1 MDNNNEEKEK
11 LLIKFYSQMYLI
23 RIFETKL
30 LDSFKKGLLNGTTH
44 TSIGQEACAV
54 GVINVL
60 NLNKDIVFS
69 NHRGHGHFLAYCED
83 IVGLFSE
90 IMGKEIGVCQGIGG
104 SQHLYKNNFY
114 TNGIQGGIIPCATGM
129 ALAEKIKKTE
139 AIVVVFFGDGTLGQG
154 VVYESL
160 NIAAL
165 WSLPILF
172 LVENNH
178 YAQSTPTYLQ
188 QAGNLIDRAA
198 AFEIKRKE
206 LNVEDVMDVYKS
218 AKNAISYIREQCKP
232 YFLLLN
238 TYRFAPHSKGDDY
251 RDIKEI
257 SKYKAK
263 DPLQKLR
270 NKININLILKIET
283 DIQNKVNDAF
293 NRAIKALKKDYLCF
307 LKEL

>member
-1 MDNNNEEKEK
+1 M
-11 LLIKFYSQMYLI
+11 I
-23 RIFETKL
+23 
-30 LDSFKKGLLNGTTH
+30 
-44 TSIGQEACAV
+44 SIAKSV
-54 GVINVL
+54 
-60 NLNKDIVFS
+60 NLNKDIIFS

-114 TNGIQGGIIPCATGM
+114 TNGIQGGIVPCATGM
-129 ALAEKIKKTE
+129 AFAEKIKKTE
-139 AIVVVFFGDGTLGQG
+139 AIVVVFLGDGTLGQG

-160 NIAAL
+160 NIGAL

-172 LVENNH
+172 VVENNH

-188 QAGNLIDRAA
+188 HAGNLIDRAA

-206 LNVEDVMDVYKS
+206 LNVEDVMDVYKL
-218 AKNAISYIREQCKP
+218 AKNAISYIVEQCKP

-263 DPLQKLR
+263 DPLQRLR
-270 NKININLILKIET
+270 NKININLILKIEN
-283 DIQNKVNDAF
+283 DIQNKVNNAF
-293 NRAIKALKKDYLCF
+293 NRAMKAPKKDYLCF
-307 LKEL
+307 LKEF